1 MKANGA
7 EKKEAAPAAAPAALT
22 ELERLKLENFGL
34 RYQALQQQM
43 QQILADRAVLL
54 RQIEADHTGY
64 RWDDQRGLV
73 LAELLPGDINGP
85 IRRTGL

>member
-1 MKANGA
+1 M
-7 EKKEAAPAAAPAALT
+7 
-22 ELERLKLENFGL
+22 KLENFGL

-54 RQIEADHTGY
+54 RQIEADHDGY

-73 LAELLPGDINGP
+73 LADAP
-85 IRRTGL
+85 IIASQQN